1 MTLDLPRRRRRAI
14 GLAPLIDVVFIL
26 LLFFI
31 LTTNFTRWREMPI
44 AMPAQAEALDP
55 PDVRVLR
62 LAADGV
68 LRYGE
73 RTFNRDDAAALRAF
87 VAEEPDAGYVID
99 ATGVSTQTLVDWLD
113 RLKTAGAARLSLHD
127 EAP

>member
-31 LTTNFTRWREMPI
+31 LTTNFTRWREVPI

-55 PDVRVLR
+55 PDVRVLQ

-73 RTFNRDDAAALRAF
+73 RAFRGHDAAALRAF
-87 VAEEPDAGYVID
+87 VAEAPDAGYVID

>member
-55 PDVRVLR
+55 PDVRVLG

-73 RTFNRDDAAALRAF
+73 RTFREHDAAALHAF
-87 VAEEPDAGYVID
+87 VAEAPDAGYVID
-99 ATGVSTQTLVDWLD
+99 ATGVSTQTVVDWLD
-113 RLKTAGAARLSLHD
+113 RLKAAGAARLSLHD

>member
-55 PDVRVLR
+55 PDVRVLG

-73 RTFNRDDAAALRAF
+73 RAFNGADVAALRAF
-87 VAEEPDAGYVID
+87 VAEAPDAGYVID
-99 ATGVSTQTLVDWLD
+99 AAGVSTQTVVDWLD
-113 RLKTAGAARLSLHD
+113 RLKAAGAARLSLQD